1 MNISG
6 THVEFGL
13 CEYSNEFS
21 DSHVEKWLLDL
32 CWVSNII
39 HFLLTLQRNMVPWAQ
54 WKTMSTVLISKEND
68 SLTAILIGKYKKKK
82 KKEPFLRKQKFP
94 KLLWSS
100 IEFQKRMVPLFSS
113 RFWFPGELYGEVCA
127 FDCMVLGNHDGKLPF
142 RGWPTESALS
152 HTRVVADLFHVMDKN
167 KFISS
172 LLSHNQNPDYRNTTG
187 TPIFFLTL
195 VLFVT
200 LNF

>member
-82 KKEPFLRKQKFP
+82 KRALSAKAKVSQATLIIHRVP
-94 KLLWSS
+94 K
-100 IEFQKRMVPLFSS
+100 KNGTPLFQQILVS
-113 RFWFPGELYGEVCA
+113 RRAVRRGLCLWLHGPGESWWQTTLQGLAYRECPITHKSCGWSLPCYG
-127 FDCMVLGNHDGKLPF
+127 
-142 RGWPTESALS
+142 
-152 HTRVVADLFHVMDKN
+152 
-167 KFISS
+167 
-172 LLSHNQNPDYRNTTG
+172 
-187 TPIFFLTL
+187 
-195 VLFVT
+195 
-200 LNF
+200 

>member
-21 DSHVEKWLLDL
+21 ESHVEKWLLDL

-82 KKEPFLRKQKFP
+82 KKSPFCESKSFPSYFDHPSSSKKEWYPSFPADSSFQESCTERFVPLTAWSWGIMMANYPSGVGLQRVPYHTQELWLISSMLWIRINLFHPFLVTVKTQTIGIQLAP
-94 KLLWSS
+94 LSS
-100 IEFQKRMVPLFSS
+100 F
-113 RFWFPGELYGEVCA
+113 
-127 FDCMVLGNHDGKLPF
+127 
-142 RGWPTESALS
+142 
-152 HTRVVADLFHVMDKN
+152 
-167 KFISS
+167 
-172 LLSHNQNPDYRNTTG
+172 
-187 TPIFFLTL
+187 
-195 VLFVT
+195 
-200 LNF
+200 